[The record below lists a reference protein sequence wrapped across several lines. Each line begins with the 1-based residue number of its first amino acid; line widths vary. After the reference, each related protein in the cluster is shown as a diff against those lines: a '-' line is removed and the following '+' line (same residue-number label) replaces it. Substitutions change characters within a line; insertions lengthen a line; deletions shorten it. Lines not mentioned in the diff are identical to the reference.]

1 MRGKSI
7 RRKIGALLL
16 VPLLSL
22 VSIWAF
28 ATAITVAEARS
39 LLAVASVSDKLGTPA
54 EAVIHAIQQERR
66 QTLVFLADPRRSDA
80 LAELHDTQEAT
91 EAAVA
96 EVRAQ
101 AAGGARDDLAG
112 GAEDRLDA
120 FLSGLDGLATLRDQ
134 VQNNIIS
141 RTAALDAYTV
151 VIDPGFRFLA
161 ALHLVENV
169 DLDRHGRAVVGIAQA
184 REYLSR
190 EDALVAGALAA
201 GRMTDTELRQL
212 GDRITERALAYT
224 TYLPDLPAEDQR
236 AHEVFWDTGP
246 GHVLTVVEG
255 RLLDGGTRSAR
266 PDQWVDTGGNALE
279 QLRILGESAQERYG
293 DAVDPEATAV
303 LVRAWAAGVLG
314 AAAVIVSLVVSLRIG
329 RALIRDLMTLSKE
342 AKDAAEVRLP
352 GVLRRLAAGER
363 VDVET
368 EAPHLEYGRDE
379 VGQVGQSLNTLQ
391 RAAVAAAVEQATVR
405 RGISDILVNLAR
417 RNQVLLHRQLG
428 LLDTMERRT
437 DDADELA
444 DLFRLDHLTTR
455 MRRHAE
461 GLVILSGAAPARQ
474 WRKPVQLMD
483 VVRAAVAEVE
493 DYERVELHRMPQLA
507 VAGGAVAD
515 LTHLIAELLENA
527 TVFSPPHTSV
537 QVSGERVPHGYTL
550 EIHDRGLGMNP
561 EALREANERL
571 AHTPEFDLSDT
582 DRLGLFVVAR
592 LAERHGV
599 RVALKESP
607 YGGTTAVVLLP
618 GELLT
623 ETGECPDER
632 SPLPERPAPPELL
645 NGPVDGPVELEA
657 PVGFRGLERSRESA
671 RGFGPYP
678 FSDPAPGTGPHP
690 GTHTGPDGDPG
701 PGARDRVRHAEPDPG
716 YPEPPAVPHHE
727 DPATPAGTPAGAGPE
742 PPIPLPQRRR
752 TPVLVADHGR
762 PVGEPPGEDPAPGHE
777 EDAGTGTTLAGLPRR
792 QRRTRPAP
800 APVPDTWDEPE
811 PAGHPG
817 SDPTEQD
824 ADEVRARMAAL
835 QLGWRRGRQHSHRDH
850 RGDHATTTRRDDDP
864 QAPTP

>member
-39 LLAVASVSDKLGTPA
+39 LLAVASVSDRLGPPA
-54 EAVIHAIQQERR
+54 ESVIHAIQQERR

-80 LAELHDTQEAT
+80 LAQLRTTQEST
-91 EAAVA
+91 DNTVA
-96 EVRAQ
+96 EVREE
-101 AAGGARDDLAG
+101 AAGGARDDLNG
-112 GAEDRLDA
+112 GAKERLDA
-120 FLSGLDGLATLRDQ
+120 FLSGLDGLSALRDQ
-134 VQNNIIS
+134 VHSNTIS
-141 RTAALDAYTV
+141 RTAALNAYTV

-201 GRMTDTELRQL
+201 GRITDTELRQV
-212 GDRITERALAYT
+212 GDRITERDLAYT
-224 TYLPDLPAEDQR
+224 TYLPDLPLHDQQ
-236 AHEVFWDTGP
+236 AHDTFWDTGP

-266 PDQWVDTGGNALE
+266 ADQWVDTGGNALE
-279 QLRILGESAQERYG
+279 QLRSLGEAAQERYQ

-303 LVRAWAAGVLG
+303 LVRAGAAGVLG
-314 AAAVIVSLVVSLRIG
+314 AAAVILSLIVSLRIG
-329 RALIRDLMTLSKE
+329 SALIRDLMTLSKE

-405 RGISDILVNLAR
+405 RGISDVLVNLAR

-428 LLDTMERRT
+428 LLDAMERRT

-483 VVRAAVAEVE
+483 VVRASVAEVE

-527 TVFSPPHTSV
+527 TVFPPPHTAV

-550 EIHDRGLGMNP
+550 EIHDRGLGMTA
-561 EALREANERL
+561 EALHEANERL

-582 DRLGLFVVAR
+582 DRLGLFVVSR

-599 RVALKESP
+599 RVSLKESP

-623 ETGECPDER
+623 ETGDGPGER
-632 SPLPERPAPPELL
+632 NPLPERPAPPELL

-657 PVGFRGLERSRESA
+657 PVGFRSLEHAGEGA

-678 FSDPAPGTGPHP
+678 FPDDGDGDGDGRRGERPRHARPDEYPAHHEPSAYPAPPRPADPVDQAEHTTAADPA
-690 GTHTGPDGDPG
+690 
-701 PGARDRVRHAEPDPG
+701 
-716 YPEPPAVPHHE
+716 
-727 DPATPAGTPAGAGPE
+727 

-762 PVGEPPGEDPAPGHE
+762 QVGEPPGEENPAPGHQE
-777 EDAGTGTTLAGLPRR
+777 EDGGGTTVAGLPRR
-792 QRRTRPAP
+792 QRRTPPASAP
-800 APVPDTWDEPE
+800 AAVPDTWDDEEPG
-811 PAGHPG
+811 AHATVT
-817 SDPTEQD
+817 DLTEQD

-835 QLGWRRGRQHSHRDH
+835 QLGWRRGRQHNDHRDN
-850 RGDHATTTRRDDDP
+850 RNDTRRDDDP

>member
-39 LLAVASVSDKLGTPA
+39 LLAVASVSDRLGTPA
-54 EAVIHAIQQERR
+54 ESVIHAIQQERR

-80 LAELHDTQEAT
+80 LAQLRTTQEST
-91 EAAVA
+91 DSTVA
-96 EVRAQ
+96 EVREE
-101 AAGGARDDLAG
+101 AAGGARDDLNG
-112 GAEDRLDA
+112 GAKERLDA
-120 FLSGLDGLATLRDQ
+120 FLSGLDGLAALRDQ
-134 VQNNIIS
+134 VHSNTIS

-201 GRMTDTELRQL
+201 GRITDTELRQV
-212 GDRITERALAYT
+212 GDRITERDLAYT
-224 TYLPDLPAEDQR
+224 TYLPDLPLHDQQ
-236 AHEVFWDTGP
+236 AHDTFWDTGP

-266 PDQWVDTGGNALE
+266 ADQWVDTGGNALE
-279 QLRILGESAQERYG
+279 QLRSLGESAQERYQ

-303 LVRAWAAGVLG
+303 LVRAGAAGVLG
-314 AAAVIVSLVVSLRIG
+314 AAAVILSLVVSLRIG
-329 RALIRDLMTLSKE
+329 SALIRDLMTLSKE

-405 RGISDILVNLAR
+405 RGISDVLVNLAR

-428 LLDTMERRT
+428 LLDAMERRT

-483 VVRAAVAEVE
+483 VVRASVAEVE

-527 TVFSPPHTSV
+527 TVFSPPHTAV

-550 EIHDRGLGMNP
+550 EIHDRGLGMTA
-561 EALREANERL
+561 EALHEANERL

-582 DRLGLFVVAR
+582 DRLGLFVVSR

-599 RVALKESP
+599 RVSLKESP

-623 ETGECPDER
+623 ETGDSPGER
-632 SPLPERPAPPELL
+632 NPLPERPAPPELL

-657 PVGFRGLERSRESA
+657 PVGFRSLEHAREGA

-678 FSDPAPGTGPHP
+678 FPDDDDDGDDGRRGERPRHARPDEYPAHHEPSAYPAPPRPAEPVDQAEHTTAADPA
-690 GTHTGPDGDPG
+690 
-701 PGARDRVRHAEPDPG
+701 
-716 YPEPPAVPHHE
+716 
-727 DPATPAGTPAGAGPE
+727 

-762 PVGEPPGEDPAPGHE
+762 QVGEPPGEENPAPGHQE
-777 EDAGTGTTLAGLPRR
+777 EDGGGTTVAGLPRR
-792 QRRTRPAP
+792 QRRTPPASAP
-800 APVPDTWDEPE
+800 AAVPDTWDDEE
-811 PAGHPG
+811 AGAHATVT
-817 SDPTEQD
+817 DLTEQD

-835 QLGWRRGRQHSHRDH
+835 QLGWRRGRQHNDHRDN
-850 RGDHATTTRRDDDP
+850 RNDTRRDDDP